1 MKKSG
6 QEEAGEID
14 LTPMLDV
21 VFILLIFFIVTSVFV
36 TEAGIEVSKPEAS
49 TVEDT
54 SGDLILIAVGAGG
67 DIWIDGDQIDP
78 RFIRSRF
85 ELRLA
90 DAPNSAVIIQADQN
104 SNNEQ
109 VMLILAAAREAN
121 IEDVWWFSIHYRD
134 RLLND
139 VPEPINSEA
148 YQAPALNAPLGR
160 SGGVLRGYCY

>member
-1 MKKSG
+1 MKSGLMKKSG

-54 SGDLILIAVGAGG
+54 SGDLILIAVGSGG

-121 IEDVWWFSIHYRD
+121 IEDVSISA
-134 RLLND
+134 
-139 VPEPINSEA
+139 E
-148 YQAPALNAPLGR
+148 G
-160 SGGVLRGYCY
+160 

>member
-1 MKKSG
+1 MKSGLMKKKA

-36 TEAGIEVSKPEAS
+36 TEAGIEVIKPEAS

-54 SGDLILIAVGAGG
+54 SGDLILIAIGPSG

-90 DAPNSAVIIQADQN
+90 DAPNSAIIIQADQN
-104 SNNEQ
+104 ADNEQ
-109 VMLILAAAREAN
+109 VMLVLEAARDAN
-121 IEDVWWFSIHYRD
+121 IEDVSI
-134 RLLND
+134 
-139 VPEPINSEA
+139 SAEA
-148 YQAPALNAPLGR
+148 
-160 SGGVLRGYCY
+160 

>member
-54 SGDLILIAVGAGG
+54 SGDLILSAVGSGG

-121 IEDVWWFSIHYRD
+121 IEDVSISA
-134 RLLND
+134 
-139 VPEPINSEA
+139 E
-148 YQAPALNAPLGR
+148 G
-160 SGGVLRGYCY
+160 

>member
-1 MKKSG
+1 MKSGLMKKNADG
-6 QEEAGEID
+6 EAGEID

-36 TEAGIEVSKPEAS
+36 TEAGIDVSKPEAS

-54 SGDLILIAVGAGG
+54 SGDLILIAVGPSG

-90 DAPNSAVIIQADQN
+90 DAPNSAIIIQADQN
-104 SNNEQ
+104 ANNEQ
-109 VMLILAAAREAN
+109 VMLILEAAREAN
-121 IEDVWWFSIHYRD
+121 IEDVSI
-134 RLLND
+134 
-139 VPEPINSEA
+139 SAEA
-148 YQAPALNAPLGR
+148 
-160 SGGVLRGYCY
+160 

>member
-1 MKKSG
+1 MADKDINSLKKELFNLKIMKKSG

-54 SGDLILIAVGAGG
+54 SGDLILIAVGSGG

-121 IEDVWWFSIHYRD
+121 IEDVSISA
-134 RLLND
+134 
-139 VPEPINSEA
+139 E
-148 YQAPALNAPLGR
+148 G
-160 SGGVLRGYCY
+160 

>member
-1 MKKSG
+1 MKAGLMKKSG

-121 IEDVWWFSIHYRD
+121 IEDVSISA
-134 RLLND
+134 
-139 VPEPINSEA
+139 E
-148 YQAPALNAPLGR
+148 G
-160 SGGVLRGYCY
+160 

>member
-1 MKKSG
+1 MKSGIMKKKA

-36 TEAGIEVSKPEAS
+36 TEAGIEVIKPEAS

-54 SGDLILIAVGAGG
+54 SGDLILIAIGPSG

-90 DAPNSAVIIQADQN
+90 DAPNSAIIIQADQN
-104 SNNEQ
+104 ADNEQ
-109 VMLILAAAREAN
+109 VMLVLEAARDAN
-121 IEDVWWFSIHYRD
+121 IEDVSI
-134 RLLND
+134 
-139 VPEPINSEA
+139 SAEA
-148 YQAPALNAPLGR
+148 
-160 SGGVLRGYCY
+160 